1 MISYYLLNLCLFS
14 LTQAT
19 FGLQLSDHLVMF
31 ASLGD
36 SITLPCVIPSCSSID
51 WNMIGQHGLVT
62 RVVVAGRLSLVK
74 HCSLHINHL
83 EIDDARDYTCHS
95 GTFNSSVSVQI
106 LEISQTSTE
115 KAKIELHCSLNT
127 FVGLV
132 PTCPHSG
139 INIEWLTEAETHIN
153 GSRFH
158 IKEVS
163 KCFSVMTINL
173 KPTDHQR
180 KWKCQL
186 TQRDSVKASTTT
198 TTTIEDGIQE
208 VFAAV
213 GESVSFSCGNTS
225 SLGVGDR
232 MQWALG
238 GKPLTED
245 ISPVKGQTEPFH
257 VNKDFLLVISKVSAM
272 HSGNYQCS
280 FPTDDQKVTNKIRLH
295 TVDITSE
302 SNPEGDNLTLTC
314 MLTCAATQCEPD
326 FNLTWSGNI
335 QHSWRSKVTHVNNT
349 LISKLFLPDPQKSL
363 DQFSCSVSREEVIM
377 ATKKW
382 QTVNKLQTATW
393 SILPLGLLLCAVTG
407 GICVYI
413 KRKHNKDAENKQ
425 AASVG
430 MTNIYETVEDVNNEE
445 IHQQSQRQRSTTSDS
460 FYDLLQAV
468 N

>member
-19 FGLQLSDHLVMF
+19 FGLQLSADHLVMF

-213 GESVSFSCGNTS
+213 
-225 SLGVGDR
+225 
-232 MQWALG
+232 
-238 GKPLTED
+238 
-245 ISPVKGQTEPFH
+245 GQTEPFH

>member
-19 FGLQLSDHLVMF
+19 FGLQLSADHLVMF

-213 GESVSFSCGNTS
+213 V
-225 SLGVGDR
+225 
-232 MQWALG
+232 
-238 GKPLTED
+238 
-245 ISPVKGQTEPFH
+245 
-257 VNKDFLLVISKVSAM
+257 
-272 HSGNYQCS
+272 
-280 FPTDDQKVTNKIRLH
+280 
-295 TVDITSE
+295 TSE